1 MKYRAARSI
10 SPVIVFLL
18 LAITA
23 VLMPFSAAMG
33 LARGQGSGGP
43 GAQPIVTDIVV
54 LVDESGSQ
62 TPYSVRQEAEAAE
75 AIAQGGLNSSSRVTV
90 VGFGSN
96 NGLPG
101 QQAATQVCRPTV
113 IGGSPARQYLASCV
127 GGLHRRTFAQ
137 GWDTDFAAAM
147 AQAMSYF
154 SGARPAGVARAIFLE
169 TDGVLD
175 VHASPQY
182 GSVAADRNAQA
193 QQDLDQELAAAK
205 AAGVQVWPLGFGP
218 QASLAKLAAF
228 ASGGYQ
234 QGCVRPRAQ
243 IVSDPAEV
251 VRSLNTLFASAS
263 CEGQSPFE
271 EGSVGGGTRQVTL
284 DVPIPVI
291 ATDGTITVDKG
302 SPAVAVTYTD
312 PGGHLVSPG
321 SYGGSQVILSG
332 TDTVTESLHV
342 TNPVTGTWKVTLK
355 APPGLAR
362 QLVSATALW
371 QGAVRASVFPE
382 PPSVTTGQHMVI
394 KLSLLT
400 RTGAITDGSALHGM
414 RFSVVASGDGL
425 PAPVTIPLND
435 SGTGADA
442 TAGDGSFTGTF
453 TAPRTPGTLT
463 FTGQVRGYGL
473 YPTEIP
479 ATVQVSSVRALIEGS
494 VSFPATARNVYP
506 GATVHGTLTAVN
518 RTGQARRVRLILD
531 TPSATHA
538 TIVSPRGIFSLPS
551 GNSVTHFTV
560 VLARKT
566 ALGGTSLNVALAG
579 SAEPAQVYGAGQLN
593 ITVANPPGPWQKY
606 RWIIL
611 GAVATLVALTVLLL
625 IRRAARRAR
634 INVRGLRAS
643 LSRDGEPAGVELS
656 APRKWSPE
664 FRFVIRDPG
673 GLYPRL
679 DNPQPDDHPYV
690 ARRDVGGKVSV
701 RTPSGE
707 RHLIQLGS
715 QGAAL
720 DNGLGL
726 AFHDNR
732 RQRPAVRRG
741 HPRAGAEHAGT
752 AAGTGTQRMGG
763 TEPDSW
769 L

>member
-1 MKYRAARSI
+1 
-10 SPVIVFLL
+10 L
-18 LAITA
+18 LAIA
-23 VLMPFSAAMG
+23 ASLLPFPAAIAATEG
-33 LARGQGSGGP
+33 VGSGGS
-43 GAQPIVTDIVV
+43 GAQPITTDIVV

-75 AIAQGGLNSSSRVTV
+75 AIAQGGLNSASRVTV

-101 QQAATQVCRPTV
+101 QQAATQVCRPTA
-113 IGGSPARQYLASCV
+113 IGSAPARQYLATCV
-127 GGLHRRTFAQ
+127 AALHRRTFAQ

-154 SGARPAGVARAIFLE
+154 SGPPPKGVARAIFLE

-182 GSVAADRNAQA
+182 GSVAADRDAQA
-193 QQDLDQELAAAK
+193 QQDLGQELAAAST
-205 AAGVQVWPLGFGP
+205 AGVQVWPLGFGP
-218 QASLAKLAAF
+218 QASLTKLAAF

-234 QGCVRPRAQ
+234 QGCVRPRPQ
-243 IVSDPAEV
+243 LVSDPAEV
-251 VRSLNTLFASAS
+251 VQSLAKLFASAS

-271 EGSVGGGTRQVTL
+271 EGSVGGGTKQVTL
-284 DVPIPVI
+284 SVPIPPI

-312 PGGHLVSPG
+312 PDGHLVSPG
-321 SYGGSQVILSG
+321 SYNGSQVILSG
-332 TDTVTESLHV
+332 TGTVTESLHV

-400 RTGAITDGSALHGM
+400 RKGAITNGAALHGM
-414 RFSVVASGDGL
+414 SFSVVATGDGL
-425 PAPVTIPLND
+425 AAPVTIPLND
-435 SGTGADA
+435 NGAGADA

-453 TAPRTPGTLT
+453 TAPHTPGALT

-479 ATVQVSSVRALIEGS
+479 ATVQVSSVRALVEGS
-494 VSFPATARNVYP
+494 VSFPATAGNVYP

-518 RTGQARRVRLILD
+518 RTGAARRVRLILG
-531 TPSATHA
+531 TPPATRA
-538 TIVSPRGIFSLPS
+538 AIVSPRGAFSLPS
-551 GNSVTHFTV
+551 GNSVTHFTI
-560 VLARKT
+560 VLARNS
-566 ALGGTSLNVALAG
+566 ALGGTSLSVRLAD
-579 SAEPAQVYGAGQLN
+579 SAQPAQVYGAGQLN

-606 RWIIL
+606 KWIIL
-611 GAVATLVALTVLLL
+611 GAAALVLALITLLL
-625 IRRAARRAR
+625 VRRAARRAR
-634 INVRGLRAS
+634 IAVHGLRAS
-643 LSRDGEPAGVELS
+643 LSRDGEPVGVEVR

-664 FRFVIRDPG
+664 FRFVIRDPAG
-673 GLYPRL
+673 QYPRL
-679 DNPQPDDHPYV
+679 DNPQSGDHPYV
-690 ARRDVGGKVSV
+690 ARRAQDGRVTV
-701 RTPSGE
+701 RTPDGE
-707 RHLIQLGS
+707 KHQILLGS
-715 QGAAL
+715 QGEAL
-720 DNGLGL
+720 DNGLVL
-726 AFHDNR
+726 AFHDSR
-732 RQRPAVRRG
+732 RRRPPTRRG
-741 HPRAGAEHAGT
+741 SASAGAGHTGATAGPGTGRAGGI
-752 AAGTGTQRMGG
+752 
-763 TEPDSW
+763 EPDPW